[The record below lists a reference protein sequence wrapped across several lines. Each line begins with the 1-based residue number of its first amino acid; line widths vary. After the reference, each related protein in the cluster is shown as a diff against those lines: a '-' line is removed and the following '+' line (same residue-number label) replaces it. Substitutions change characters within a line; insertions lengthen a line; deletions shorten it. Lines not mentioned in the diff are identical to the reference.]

1 MDPTNSNDVN
11 DYLDT
16 AQRAASVAT
25 TKNTNS
31 STPQKSY
38 DTQLS
43 PDDETKFQAWK
54 QQNAPNDSGA
64 DYDLRGAYKSGLS
77 KDIASGHWPDTYKKP
92 NHPTF
97 SDQSIYAKDAPDKA
111 GHWAGANG
119 DQYVPAHSD
128 PDAQE
133 YLAAAQKAA
142 SASSG
147 SNAQT
152 SPQNNTDTSTPQA
165 PIGPGALDRTRA
177 LLNEPY
183 QQGNKP
189 GFEGIFG
196 PSFKSQGPT
205 PDETAQQNTEAITQT
220 NQALGK
226 SVGQPEVNYQDNQLT
241 GNEKAKI
248 NLGGT
253 DVTKQSAFKKMYPNG
268 DMQPVKEPGETANT
282 LLFRRTPDEP
292 YARLNPSDQE
302 RWKIWFNSIDN
313 KQPQDQRN
321 HLFVMALA
329 DTMENNP
336 RESAVT
342 GISTLLTGGAGLLRS
357 LVMLPAT
364 SALTTTII
372 DEAGRANKID
382 PGQDRTDT
390 AMQGVKQ
397 GFNAWVGMLVGQSM
411 VAAKNAL
418 AGGGLMKVGENA
430 KAALAAVENLKQYV
444 KDNNLGDEVSKYLGL
459 MPQQVIE
466 LPILRRLANKTAALL
481 PQIPEFIKGQKSAA
495 FVIAKNTVD
504 EDALKGGLQTSGEIL
519 PQKTGSMPQAV
530 EDYKDFVTTQ
540 HGPSNPRTSTFDAG
554 KALSSDLADY
564 ESRSQDTVDKLYE
577 HARSIEEPRFDPTP
591 AIKAA
596 DEVSTGTQTL
606 SKYEKTP
613 IYGAETDAQGNPVQ
627 SYSAVNKETTA
638 IASPQPALQKIIDK
652 INLWR
657 DNPPIPVA
665 VKQADG
671 TITTQSTMDQINA
684 LRKQAWEL
692 SRTGP
697 AGETRGDEAL
707 AGKVYGGL
715 TKMIDQT
722 RNNNPDFQQAW
733 QTASK
738 AASDRFSNLENPLVR
753 RGYKQDET
761 GMVTTPESSIKT
773 LTGDAGRQVSNLDY
787 LKGVVKPET
796 YQGIIDSK
804 KTSILDDPNKITDT
818 LSKLDPEL
826 KKRLFSDPKEYDQYK
841 NLGTIF
847 DNLNSSGIQE
857 AIKKQNNM
865 AQFVDDMVQR
875 GQKETESFR
884 QLRSLVQIYPNSES
898 AQATRAGII
907 DKLIHDAWTSDKGL
921 DQLKGDYFNN
931 WLHEAGRKD
940 MLQFLTPQDVQH
952 LKDLN
957 SFMQFTQGGKNMA
970 DSFAAA
976 GEASKVSKLE
986 HEAIILLAEH
996 AGLGK
1001 LFTSPMV
1008 QKFLYGTGGAHSKGT
1023 MLKTIAQAFTGYN
1036 TAPPTSPGS
1045 PQP

>member
-1 MDPTNSNDVN
+1 MDPTNSNEAN

-31 STPQKSY
+31 STPQ
-38 DTQLS
+38 
-43 PDDETKFQAWK
+43 A
-54 QQNAPNDSGA
+54 
-64 DYDLRGAYKSGLS
+64 
-77 KDIASGHWPDTYKKP
+77 
-92 NHPTF
+92 
-97 SDQSIYAKDAPDKA
+97 
-111 GHWAGANG
+111 
-119 DQYVPAHSD
+119 VD
-128 PDAQE
+128 PDANE

-152 SPQNNTDTSTPQA
+152 QPQNNTDTSTPQA
-165 PIGPGALDRTRA
+165 PAGPGVLDRTRA

-183 QQGNKP
+183 KQGNKP

-205 PDETAQQNTEAITQT
+205 PDETAQQNTDAITQT

-241 GNEKAKI
+241 GNEKGKI

-253 DVTKQSAFKKMYPNG
+253 DVAKQSAFKKMYPNG

-336 RESAVT
+336 RETAVT

-540 HGPSNPRTSTFDAG
+540 HGPSNPRTSTFDTG

-596 DEVSTGTQTL
+596 DEVNTGTQTL

-613 IYGAETDAQGNPVQ
+613 INPDPSIGGPYTQ
-627 SYSAVNKETTA
+627 ISKETTA
-638 IASPQPALQKIIDK
+638 IATPQPALQKIIDK

-671 TITTQSTMDQINA
+671 TLTTQSTMDQINA

-722 RNNNPDFQQAW
+722 KNNNPDFQQAW

-1036 TAPPTSPGS
+1036 TAPATSPGS